1 MSGRDDILGRIRAA
15 LGSDRARLA
24 AQFPA
29 QTMGAGAS
37 AAPNAHAASGAGA
50 ASFAGPAASA
60 ASAAACGPAIS
71 LGGVDLVA
79 RFVAKAQQV
88 SATCAHIATAADAP
102 AAVDAYLREVGLAD
116 APLVVAAALE
126 ALPWRAHGALPGA
139 DLRRDG
145 FVSVT
150 PSFAAI
156 AETGSVVCLSS
167 SATPTSLNFVAATHV
182 VLVDRSAIVA
192 TMEDAWARVRAT
204 IATLPRAVNVITGPS
219 RTADV
224 EQTVQVGVHGPKRV
238 LLLICDDA

>member
-1 MSGRDDILGRIRAA
+1 MSARDDILGRIRAA
-15 LGSDRARLA
+15 LGGERASLA

-29 QTMGAGAS
+29 PARTAAAADAS
-37 AAPNAHAASGAGA
+37 DAPRARGTLDS
-50 ASFAGPAASA
+50 SA
-60 ASAAACGPAIS
+60 ASSGSPAAARGPAIS
-71 LGGVDLVA
+71 LGDVDLGA

-88 SATCAHIATAADAP
+88 SATCAHIATAAGAP
-102 AAVDAYLREVGLAD
+102 AAVDAYLRDVGLAD
-116 APLVVAAALE
+116 APLVVAAALD
-126 ALPWRAHGALPGA
+126 ALPWRTHRALPGV

-145 FVSVT
+145 LVSVT

-182 VLVDRSAIVA
+182 VLVNRSAIVA

-204 IATLPRAVNVITGPS
+204 IATLPRAINVITGPS

-238 LLLICDDA
+238 LVLICDDA

>member
-1 MSGRDDILGRIRAA
+1 MSARDDILGRIRAA
-15 LGSDRARLA
+15 LGSERARLA

-29 QTMGAGAS
+29 PAQAKGAGAS
-37 AAPNAHAASGAGA
+37 AAPNANAAFAPD
-50 ASFAGPAASA
+50 ASLSTASSA
-60 ASAAACGPAIS
+60 ARGSAIS
-71 LGGVDLVA
+71 LGDVDLVA

-88 SATCAHIATAADAP
+88 SATCTHIATAAGAP
-102 AAVDAYLREVGLAD
+102 AAVDAYLRDAGLAD
-116 APLVVAAALE
+116 APLVVAAALD
-126 ALPWRAHGALPGA
+126 ALPWRAHRALPGV

-145 FVSVT
+145 LVSVT

-182 VLVDRSAIVA
+182 VLVNRSAIAA

-238 LLLICDDA
+238 LVLICDDA

>member
-1 MSGRDDILGRIRAA
+1 MSARDDILGRIRAA
-15 LGSDRARLA
+15 LGSERAPLA
-24 AQFPA
+24 AQSPA
-29 QTMGAGAS
+29 PDARGALDS
-37 AAPNAHAASGAGA
+37 NA
-50 ASFAGPAASA
+50 ASFS
-60 ASAAACGPAIS
+60 ASAAARDPVIS

-79 RFVAKAQQV
+79 RFVAKVQQV
-88 SATCAHIATAADAP
+88 SATCAHVATAADAP
-102 AAVDAYLREVGLAD
+102 AAVDAYLRDAGLAD
-116 APLVVAAALE
+116 APLVVAAALD
-126 ALPWRAHGALPGA
+126 ALPWRAHCALPGV

-145 FVSVT
+145 LVSVT

-182 VLVDRSAIVA
+182 VLVKRSAIVA

-204 IATLPRAVNVITGPS
+204 VATLPRAVNVITGPS

-238 LLLICDDA
+238 LVLICDDA